1 MIEWKAFHSKRERN
15 KIRVGSDLT
24 DAQGHEQYQ
33 IKESKLYCLE
43 KKEIK
48 ANKQIN
54 KQTLLKYT
62 FLQFQVSKK

>member
-1 MIEWKAFHSKRERN
+1 MIEWKAFHSKRERS
-15 KIRVGSDLT
+15 KIKAGSDLT
-24 DAQGHEQYQ
+24 DAQGQEQYQ
-33 IKESKLYCLE
+33 IKESKLDCLE